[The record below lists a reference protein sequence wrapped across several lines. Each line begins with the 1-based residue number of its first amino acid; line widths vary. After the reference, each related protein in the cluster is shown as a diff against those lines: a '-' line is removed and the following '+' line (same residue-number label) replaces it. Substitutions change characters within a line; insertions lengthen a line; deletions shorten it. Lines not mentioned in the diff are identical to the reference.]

1 MDRPVPRARHP
12 AAARHPPRLYTSTD
26 RPLAPAGIHLR
37 DERGVEST
45 DVKSEI
51 LGTRWRRILFQGHG
65 NHDSINL
72 ADFTVCGLSELALRR
87 PGALGPACAY
97 GPTCYK
103 PMDKL
108 IQSREVRAAEI
119 VMSSCNNAPF
129 ADAALYDPKYQLMLN
144 AIDGTAKDVVA
155 AITVHDSDRAEN
167 RARMD
172 AALADAPSVTVLNA
186 SIRTAQPFPAY
197 LHFGMAADEGAAP
210 PLPSLDPE
218 PLLLT
223 AAARLAACLAGG
235 LLPPAT
241 RCVPGSASPPP
252 RSRTWSPGAR
262 RRPATG
268 PTPCAASSTTCSPWT
283 RPSRPSSPR
292 TRRTN
297 SATIPPTSAT
307 AAASTRSP
315 RPRCAARAAAPP
327 SATSGAPWS
336 PPRSTPSA
344 SSARAAATSPSVC
357 PAPRSC

>member
-1 MDRPVPRARHP
+1 M
-12 AAARHPPRLYTSTD
+12 
-26 RPLAPAGIHLR
+26 
-37 DERGVEST
+37 EST

-167 RARMD
+167 RAWMD

-235 LLPPAT
+235 LLPPPAT

-307 AAASTRSP
+307 AAASTRPP